1 MNTNE
6 TKRKKHTD
14 NVKYTTAKS
23 NYKTEN
29 SAKRDYRLNQHEKRL
44 YVKETGFKYKRAAK

>member
-29 SAKRDYRLNQHEKRL
+29 CAKRDYRLNQNEKRL
-44 YVKETGFKYKRAAK
+44 CVKETGFKYKRAAK